1 MLPYLYFYI
10 GNLKLRCHLV
20 VAVLILTSF
29 SSNTQAA
36 DSGEL
41 DGVWI
46 FVFIIVVGAVVIY
59 DYIDGRKCP
68 RCGKN
73 LAIRKSGDAKREYW
87 EADLE
92 EWRCKYCDYHRV
104 EKKQEYSG

>member
-1 MLPYLYFYI
+1 MLPNLYFCI
-10 GNLKLRCHLV
+10 GSLKLRCHLV
-20 VAVLILTSF
+20 VAALFLASA
-29 SSNTQAA
+29 SSNAQAA
-36 DSGEL
+36 DSDGFG
-41 DGVWI
+41 GVWI
-46 FVFIIVVGAVVIY
+46 FVFILVVGAVFLF
-59 DYIDGRKCP
+59 DYVDGRKCP

-73 LAIRKSGDAKREYW
+73 LAIRKSGHAQREYW